1 MVKHF
6 TAKFLKG
13 FFALFP
19 LLLSIY
25 LLLWLFN
32 VAETVAAKFLLFF
45 LPDQAYIPGLG
56 ILTAVIVIYGFGN
69 ILDRPGIRRIF
80 KWIEEPFQ
88 VFPLVRSIY
97 AAIKD
102 FTSYLSPRKDKKK
115 GRAVLVRLPGTEM
128 ELVGL
133 VTRESLDGLPMAR
146 AELIAVYLPM
156 SYQFGGYTIFLP
168 RDHVKELAMGT
179 EEAMRSVLTA
189 WVSGGTN
196 EQSPNP

>member
-1 MVKHF
+1 MLKHF

-19 LLLSIY
+19 LLLCIY
-25 LLLWLFN
+25 LLLWLFT
-32 VAETVAAKFLLFF
+32 VAETIAAKFLLFF
-45 LPDQAYIPGLG
+45 LPDQAYIPGFG
-56 ILTAVIVIYGFGN
+56 IIAAVIVIYAFGN

-88 VFPLVRSIY
+88 VFPLVRTIY
-97 AAIKD
+97 TAIKD
-102 FTSYLSPRKDKKK
+102 FTSYLSPRKGRK
-115 GRAVLVRLPGTEM
+115 GRAVLVKLPGTEM

-133 VTRESLDGLPMAR
+133 VTRESLEGLPMAHPD
-146 AELIAVYLPM
+146 LIAVYLPM

-168 RDHVKELAMGT
+168 RTHVNELAMGT

-196 EQSPNP
+196 DQSKNI